1 MPHPCWGARRRF
13 KLASKLASFARLLEA
28 TADVDNSPFTAVDA
42 NPTDG
47 FSSPNWF
54 AICNFRSD
62 SLADQDIAM
71 CPSTWCSAALADVS
85 NVGAAGGGAGRRGG
99 GAGARRS
106 PGSGPTAR
114 AGQGLALPL
123 YSLLSVSLSAR
134 GRRVGLG
141 WVRMEVGQRIQL
153 LFDPALLSRAEPAP
167 DAVTRTVHPARGWL
181 HAPSSL
187 PPSCLSQ
194 PLRLF

>member
-1 MPHPCWGARRRF
+1 MNWARGGGGWGA
-13 KLASKLASFARLLEA
+13 
-28 TADVDNSPFTAVDA
+28 
-42 NPTDG
+42 
-47 FSSPNWF
+47 
-54 AICNFRSD
+54 
-62 SLADQDIAM
+62 
-71 CPSTWCSAALADVS
+71 AA
-85 NVGAAGGGAGRRGG
+85 G
-99 GAGARRS
+99 GAGARGGGAT
-106 PGSGPTAR
+106 PGDAR

-123 YSLLSVSLSAR
+123 YSLVSVSLSAR
-134 GRRVGLG
+134 GRRIGLG

-187 PPSCLSQ
+187 PLSCLSQ